1 MPKHI
6 NIKISGK
13 VQGVGFRFSAYEKFV
28 DFGLVGK
35 AENTP
40 DRGVLVDVEG
50 PDDKLT
56 EIIEWCKQGPT
67 GAHVENVEVTEISE
81 PFVPLKMG

>member
-1 MPKHI
+1 MTKHI

-28 DFGLVGK
+28 ELGLQGH
-35 AENTP
+35 AHNGA
-40 DRGVLVDVEG
+40 DRNVILDVEG
-50 PDDKLT
+50 PEEKLAPL
-56 EIIEWCKQGPT
+56 IEWCRQGPT
-67 GAHVENVEVTEISE
+67 GSKVENVEVSDAEG